1 MFKRDFESLKFETFN
16 LIIVG
21 GGIMGA
27 GIARDA
33 ALRGIHTL
41 LLEKQDFASGTTSRS
56 SRLIHGGLRY
66 LQHFDLGLV
75 RQGLRERE
83 ILLSIASHLVHPC
96 SFIVPMNSTSQRV
109 ALSFGLPL
117 YDMLS
122 FDKSLPSR
130 QRLTRRETIEM
141 EPELELKGLQ
151 GSYLYYD
158 CQAPLMER
166 LCLENIIAAAELGA
180 SPVNYAEVTGLKRS
194 GSSVS
199 GVQVRDVLSGES
211 YEVRSRLVV
220 NATGHW
226 SQSVVEMMGTGQP
239 PVVRRSKG
247 IHIVTPQ
254 ISRHAIAMFSIAKGR
269 HFFIIPWLDYSLIG
283 ITDTEYSG
291 DLDTVEANKEDVVY
305 VLEGVR
311 EAFPSLELGDVL
323 YTVAGLRALA
333 DSGSRSTRDLSRK
346 YEVIDHEKRDGV
358 GGFISVLGGKITAYR
373 AVAEDTVNLV
383 CHKLGLK
390 TSCSTA
396 QTPLPGAPSPSQEA
410 MEQVALESGLTM
422 DTITH
427 LGNLYGSRFRRVL
440 DLVKKDARGGQN
452 LCPHSPDILAQVWYS
467 IDEEAVTVSD
477 FLLRRSTVGMRS
489 CQGLDASDT
498 IASEMGQLLGWSP
511 DEQRHQVEDY
521 RNSAAIGQA
530 FRGETDDTGNK

>member
-1 MFKRDFESLKFETFN
+1 MKRDFDALTSETFD
-16 LIIVG
+16 LIVVG

-41 LLEKQDFASGTTSRS
+41 LLEKNDFASGTTSRS

-66 LQHFDLGLV
+66 LQQYDFSLV

-83 ILLSIASHLVHPC
+83 ILLSIANHLVHPC
-96 SFIVPMNSTSQRV
+96 PFVVPMNRTSQRV
-109 ALSFGLPL
+109 ALAFGLPL
-117 YDMLS
+117 YDLLS

-130 QRLTRRETIEM
+130 QFLTRRETIEL
-141 EPELELKGLQ
+141 EPDLELKGLK

-158 CQAPLMER
+158 CQAPFVER
-166 LCLENIIAAAELGA
+166 LCLENVLAAAELTA
-180 SPVNYAEVTGLKRS
+180 SPVNYAQVTGLQRT

-199 GVQVRDVLSGES
+199 GVQVRDILSGEA
-211 YEVRSRLVV
+211 YEMRARLVV

-226 SQSVVEMMGTGQP
+226 VESVFEMMGTGSP

-247 IHIVTPQ
+247 IHLVTPQ
-254 ISRHAIAMFSIAKGR
+254 ISRHAVAMFSLAKGR

-291 DLDTVEANKEDVVY
+291 DLDVVEAKKEDVVY

-311 EAFPSLELGDVL
+311 EAFPSLELGDIL
-323 YTVAGLRALA
+323 YTMAGLRALA

-346 YEVIDHEKRDGV
+346 YELVDHEKRDGI
-358 GGFISVLGGKITAYR
+358 GGFISVMGGKITAYR

-390 TSCSTA
+390 ALGSTA
-396 QTPLPGAPSPSQEA
+396 QIPLPGAPSPPQEA
-410 MEQVALESGLTM
+410 IEQAALESGISIH
-422 DTITH
+422 TITH
-427 LGNLYGSRFRRVL
+427 LASLYGSRYRRVL
-440 DLVKKDARGGQN
+440 DLVKNDARGGQN

-467 IDEEAVTVSD
+467 IEERAITISD

-489 CQGLDASDT
+489 CQGLDAMDT
-498 IASEMGQLLGWSP
+498 VAHEMGRLLGWSTA
-511 DEQRHQVEDY
+511 EQRRQVEDY
-521 RNSAAIGQA
+521 HASAAIGQG
-530 FRGETDDTGNK
+530 FRSEDDDIVRKQ

>member
-1 MFKRDFESLKFETFN
+1 MSKRDFDSIKFETFD

-66 LQHFDLGLV
+66 LQHFDFSLV

-96 SFIVPMNSTSQRV
+96 SFIIPINSTSQRV

-117 YDMLS
+117 YDVLS

-130 QRLTRRETIEM
+130 QRLTRHETIEM
-141 EPELELKGLQ
+141 EPDLELNGLK

-158 CQAPLMER
+158 CQAPFVER
-166 LCLENIIAAAELGA
+166 LCLENVIAAAELGA
-180 SPVNYAEVTGLKRS
+180 SPVNYAKVTGLQRS

-199 GVQVRDVLSGES
+199 GVKVRDVLSGET

-226 SQSVVEMMGTGQP
+226 AQSVVEMMGTGSP

-254 ISRHAIAMFSIAKGR
+254 ISRHAIAVFSIAKGR
-269 HFFIIPWLDYSLIG
+269 HFFITPWLDYSLIG

-291 DLDTVEANKEDVVY
+291 DLDIVEATKEDVVY

-323 YTVAGLRALA
+323 YTVAGLRALS

-346 YEVIDHEKRDGV
+346 YEIIDHEKKDGV

-383 CHKLGLK
+383 CRKLGSK
-390 TSCSTA
+390 TPSSTA
-396 QTPLPGAPSPSQEA
+396 QIPLPGAPSPSQEA
-410 MEQVALESGLTM
+410 MEQAALESGLSM
-422 DTITH
+422 QTITH
-427 LGNLYGSRFRRVL
+427 LGNLYGSRFCRVL

-467 IDEEAVTVSD
+467 IDEGAITLSD
-477 FLLRRSTVGMRS
+477 FLLRHSTVGMRS
-489 CQGLDASDT
+489 CQGLDTTDT
-498 IASEMGQLLGWSP
+498 IAREMGRLLGWSP
-511 DEQRHQVEDY
+511 DEQRRQVDDY
-521 RNSAAIGQA
+521 RNSAAVGQG
-530 FRGETDDTGNK
+530 FKWENDDTGKK